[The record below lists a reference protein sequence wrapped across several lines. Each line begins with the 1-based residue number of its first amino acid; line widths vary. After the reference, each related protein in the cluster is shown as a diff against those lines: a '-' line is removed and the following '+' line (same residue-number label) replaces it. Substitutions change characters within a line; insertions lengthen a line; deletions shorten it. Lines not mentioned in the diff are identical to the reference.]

1 MSAADNKKL
10 SALFDEIGD
19 LLEIT
24 GEQSFRVNSYRR
36 AARTFKDMTRD
47 IAAMA
52 ASGELAEVPGV
63 GKGTLEKVHQYL
75 KDGRIDLLEELK
87 AKVPAGLTELL
98 KIPGLGPKK
107 AALFWKELGVTD
119 LATLQ
124 PLLAAF
130 KSGEKPMPKGLGE
143 KTIDQILAGI
153 SFNEKAGGR
162 TPLGMAVPI
171 AEEILTAVRGIKGV
185 KQAEVAG
192 SLRRGCETI
201 GDIDILCEA
210 ADGAK
215 VVQGFTALPPVKRV
229 LARGDTKGSVIV
241 ERPDGAEI
249 QVDLRVVPAES
260 FGAALQYFTGS
271 KEHNV
276 RLRERAVKKKWKL
289 NEWGLFDGETQ
300 LAGKTEASI
309 YKKLGVPFFPP
320 EMREDRGEFDADPG
334 LKLIERSDLRGDLHM
349 HTTASDGT
357 VDAEG
362 MARAA
367 HARGYEYIAI
377 TDHSKSSAIANG
389 LSIDRMWRQIE
400 RLRELNKNHDAV
412 SILVGCEC
420 DILADGS
427 LDYPDQIL
435 AACDI
440 VVASIHAGMKQER
453 KKITHRLLKAME
465 NPYVT
470 IMGHP
475 TARLINKREPMDLD
489 MEAVVRQAAAT
500 HTALELNCSWQR
512 LDLNDVHL
520 RMAKDAGVMISIDTD
535 AHAPA
540 QMDQMRFGIATA
552 RRGWLTAEDVL
563 NTRPLFV
570 LRKWIAKKRKG

>member
-1 MSAADNKKL
+1 MSDNKKL
-10 SALFDEIGD
+10 SALFDEIAD

-36 AARTFKDMTRD
+36 AARAFKDMTRD
-47 IAAMA
+47 IAAML
-52 ASGELAEVPGV
+52 ASGELAQVPGI
-63 GKGTLEKVHQYL
+63 GKGTLDKVKQFFA
-75 KDGRIDLLEELK
+75 GGSIDLHVELQL
-87 AKVPAGLTELL
+87 KVPSGLTSLL

-107 AALFWKELGVTD
+107 AALFWKEHGVES
-119 LATLQ
+119 LETLV

-130 KSGEKPMPKGLGE
+130 KSGEKPLPKGLGE

-153 SFNEKAGGR
+153 SFNEKSGGR
-162 TPLGMAVPI
+162 TPLGVAVPI
-171 AEEILTAVRGIKGV
+171 AEEMLTAVRGIKGV
-185 KQAEVAG
+185 RQAEVAG

-215 VVQGFTALPPVKRV
+215 VIQSFTALPPVKRV
-229 LARGDTKGSVIV
+229 LARGDTKGSVVV
-241 ERPDGAEI
+241 ERSDGAEI
-249 QVDLRVVPAES
+249 QIDLRVVPAES

-309 YKKLGVPFFPP
+309 YKKLGVPFPPP
-320 EMREDRGEFDADPG
+320 EMREDRGEFDEGPPI
-334 LKLIERSDLRGDLHM
+334 KLIERGDIRGDLHM

-367 HARGYEYIAI
+367 HALGYEYIAI

-389 LSIDRMWRQIE
+389 LTIDRMWRQIE
-400 RLRELNKNHDAV
+400 RLRELNRNHDAV

-475 TARLINKREPMDLD
+475 TARLINRREPMDLD
-489 MEAVVRQAAAT
+489 MEEVIKQAANT

-512 LDLNDVHL
+512 LDLKDVHV
-520 RMAKDAGVMISIDTD
+520 RMARDAGVMIAIDTD
-535 AHAPA
+535 SHAPI
-540 QMDQMRFGIATA
+540 QMEQMRFGIATA

-563 NTRPLFV
+563 NTRPLFA
-570 LRKWIAKKRKG
+570 LRKWIAKKRKAK